1 MTLAVPTGPLRIGSP
16 LPSPPSVK
24 LLADHLDTVLAMGED
39 LLALGLQLER
49 RAEGDPRP
57 IGMHALVVQQRQVIE
72 FVKAA
77 RILELG
83 MTARVLQAR
92 KLAIAFRRSQP
103 SMKAV
108 VDLFH
113 GGTAVIEDADEV
125 ASAVVERFDTGE
137 AAMAFLRSRAII
149 AADAP
154 GLAGSDALVIGEDAL
169 LLGQIRLGAMMD
181 LVARFLDALDAVFDL
196 YPAAAASGLEL
207 PVHEESAS
215 APPLRHAPETASGDV
230 PPGEPQPA

>member
-1 MTLAVPTGPLRIGSP
+1 MTLAVPTGPLRLGSP
-16 LPSPPSVK
+16 LPLPPSVK
-24 LLADHLDTVLAMGED
+24 LLADHLDAVLAMGED
-39 LLALGLQLER
+39 LLALRLPLDR

-57 IGMHALVVQQRQVIE
+57 IGMHALAVQQRQVIE

-83 MTARVLQAR
+83 MTARLLQAR
-92 KLAIAFRRSQP
+92 KLALAFRRSQP

-137 AAMAFLRSRAII
+137 AAMAFLRTRAII
-149 AADAP
+149 AADGP
-154 GLAGSDALVIGEDAL
+154 GLAGSDALAIGEDAL
-169 LLGQIRLGAMMD
+169 LLGQISLGATMNV
-181 LVARFLDALDAVFDL
+181 VARFLDALDAIFDL
-196 YPAAAASGLEL
+196 YPEAADSGLQLPAYEDSAAAI
-207 PVHEESAS
+207 
-215 APPLRHAPETASGDV
+215 PLRHAPEISETE
-230 PPGEPQPA
+230 PPPQEPQPA